1 MTPHE
6 QARYAGRPNPA
17 TRYATA
23 KPWERTAATTKW
35 NFPTDEDPTPNTE
48 DRPSGSQHPAL
59 SPPLQ
64 GRSEHRPRLR
74 AQSRQ
79 QQLPDP
85 LRGVETLAEGSRP
98 RLCAPAAED
107 AALTVGVMASPTSAA
122 QRWRLQATRPDGSA
136 VVTSRPYPSYEAA
149 DAALDFVGVLSV
161 LAGDPAQAG
170 RVITST
176 TPNDLVCDCR
186 SLGAAC
192 LHFQIEDP
200 DTRGRNRDGRGLYL
214 GL

>member
-1 MTPHE
+1 MRSPSSHPIRFE
-6 QARYAGRPNPA
+6 GW
-17 TRYATA
+17 
-23 KPWERTAATTKW
+23 KPW
-35 NFPTDEDPTPNTE
+35 
-48 DRPSGSQHPAL
+48 
-59 SPPLQ
+59 
-64 GRSEHRPRLR
+64 LR
-74 AQSRQ
+74 AAG
-79 QQLPDP
+79 PGYVP
-85 LRGVETLAEGSRP
+85 
-98 RLCAPAAED
+98 PAAED
-107 AALTVGVMASPTSAA
+107 AALTVGVMAPPTSAA

-200 DTRGRNRDGRGLYL
+200 DTRGRNRDGQGPYL
-214 GL
+214 GP